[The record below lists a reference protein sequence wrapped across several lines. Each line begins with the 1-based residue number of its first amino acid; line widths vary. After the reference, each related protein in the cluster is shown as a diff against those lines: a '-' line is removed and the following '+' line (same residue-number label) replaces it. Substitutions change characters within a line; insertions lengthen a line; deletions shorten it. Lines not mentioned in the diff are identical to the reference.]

1 MSRGNSVKLNI
12 NGTFYEWDWSHVP
25 IRDAMMLK
33 TATGMNM
40 TPLARSFDDL
50 DPECLLAVAWV
61 ALTKAGVKGPDGQ
74 PLKLADVPD
83 FDMNS
88 FIAIDIGD
96 LDDDDATNEKSDPTG
111 GGTEPGVS
119 PDSIP
124 PEPSTATD

>member
-1 MSRGNSVKLNI
+1 VKLNI
-12 NGTFYEWDWSHVP
+12 NGTFYEWDWAHVP

-61 ALTKAGVKGPDGQ
+61 ALTKAGVKAADGT

-83 FDMNS
+83 FDLNT

-96 LDDDDATNEKSDPTG
+96 LDDDAAQHEKPDPTG

-124 PEPSTATD
+124 PEPSTPTG

>member
-12 NGTFYEWDWSHVP
+12 NGTFYDWDWGHVP

-40 TPLARSFDDL
+40 TPFARSFDDL

-61 ALTKAGVKGPDGQ
+61 VLTRAGVKAADGT

-83 FDMNS
+83 FDLNT
-88 FIAIDIGD
+88 FVALEPD
-96 LDDDDATNEKSDPTG
+96 EPDPTG
-111 GGTEPGVS
+111 GGTEPGAT

-124 PEPSTATD
+124 PEPSTATG